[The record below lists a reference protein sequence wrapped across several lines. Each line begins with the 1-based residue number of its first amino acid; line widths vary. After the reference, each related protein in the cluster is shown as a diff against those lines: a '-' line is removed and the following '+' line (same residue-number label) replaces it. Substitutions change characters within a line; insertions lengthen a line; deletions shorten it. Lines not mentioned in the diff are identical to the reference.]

1 MTELERYINAHTSPE
16 SELLAEL
23 ERETNLQITQPQML
37 SGHIQGRFLKLLV
50 QMLRPKRILEIGTYT
65 GYSALCMAE
74 GLEEG
79 GVIDTIEIEEEI
91 EEFAASF
98 FERSPYGERIR
109 QHIGSALDI
118 IPTLEGEYDLV
129 FIDGDKR
136 QYPDYYRLLM
146 GDGGGKAKV
155 HSGTYLL
162 ADNILWYG
170 KVVEDVHSGDRHTQ
184 GIIEFNRMVQDDP
197 RVENVII
204 PLRDGINIIRVQST
218 DNRE

>member
-1 MTELERYINAHTSPE
+1 MDKLEQYISDMSSPQGD
-16 SELLAEL
+16 LLHEL
-23 ERETNLQITQPQML
+23 ERETYLRVINPRMI
-37 SGHIQGRFLKLLV
+37 SGHIQGKTLEMLV
-50 QMLRPKRILEIGTYT
+50 RMLRPKRILEIGTFT
-65 GYSALCMAE
+65 GYSALSMAA

-79 GVIDTIEIEEEI
+79 AFIDTCEVDDELEMI
-91 EEFAASF
+91 AADF
-98 FERSPYGERIR
+98 FERSGLGDKIR
-109 QHIGSALDI
+109 QHIGSALEI
-118 IPTLEGEYDLV
+118 APKLGEKYDLV

-146 GDGGGKAKV
+146 GDGEGKAKV

-170 KVVEDVHSGDRHTQ
+170 KVVEEVHSGDRHTQ

-204 PLRDGINIIRVQST
+204 PLRDGINLIRVL
-218 DNRE
+218 

>member
-98 FERSPYGERIR
+98 FERSLYGERIR

-146 GDGGGKAKV
+146 GDGDGKAKV
-155 HSGTYLL
+155 HSGTYML

-170 KVVEDVHSGDRHTQ
+170 KVVEEVGRKDKQTQ
-184 GIIEFNRMVQDDP
+184 EIVAFNEYVRNDS
-197 RVENVII
+197 RVENVIL
-204 PLRDGINIIRVQST
+204 PLRDGINLIRVK
-218 DNRE
+218 

>member
-1 MTELERYINAHTSPE
+1 MTELERYINAHSSPE
-16 SELLAEL
+16 DELLAEL
-23 ERETNLQITQPQML
+23 ERETNLRITQPQML

-50 QMLRPKRILEIGTYT
+50 QMLRPQRILEIGTYT

-74 GLEEG
+74 GLDDG

-98 FERSPYGERIR
+98 FERSPFGDRIR
-109 QHIGSALDI
+109 QHIGSAIDV
-118 IPTLEGEYDLV
+118 IPTLSGEFDLV

-146 GDGGGKAKV
+146 GDVDGTPKV
-155 HSGTYLL
+155 HSGSYLL

-170 KVVEDVHSGDRHTQ
+170 KVVEEVHNGDRHTQ
-184 GIIEFNRMVQDDP
+184 GIVEFNRMIVEDT

-204 PLRDGINIIRVQST
+204 PLRDGLNLIRVK
-218 DNRE
+218 

>member
-1 MTELERYINAHTSPE
+1 MTELERYINSHSSPE
-16 SELLAEL
+16 AELLAEL
-23 ERETNLQITQPQML
+23 ERETNLRITQPQML

-50 QMLRPKRILEIGTYT
+50 QMLRPQRILEIGTYT

-74 GLEEG
+74 GLNDG
-79 GVIDTIEIEEEI
+79 GVVDTIEIEEEI

-98 FERSPYGERIR
+98 FVRSPYGDKIH
-109 QHIGSALDI
+109 QHIGSAIDV
-118 IPTLEGEYDLV
+118 IPTLQGTYDLI

-146 GDGGGKAKV
+146 GDEGGEPKV
-155 HSGTYLL
+155 HSGSYLL

-170 KVVEDVHSGDRHTQ
+170 KVVEEVHSGDRHTQ
-184 GIIEFNRMVQDDP
+184 GILSFNDMVAHDP

-204 PLRDGINIIRVQST
+204 PLRDGLNLIRVK
-218 DNRE
+218 

>member
-1 MTELERYINAHTSPE
+1 M
-16 SELLAEL
+16 AEL
-23 ERETNLQITQPQML
+23 ERETNLRITQPQML

-50 QMLRPKRILEIGTYT
+50 QMLRPQRILEIGTYT

-74 GLEEG
+74 GLDDG
-79 GVIDTIEIEEEI
+79 GVVDTIEIEEEI

-98 FERSPYGERIR
+98 FERSPHGDKIH
-109 QHIGSALDI
+109 QHIGSAIDV
-118 IPTLEGEYDLV
+118 IPTLQGTYDLV

-146 GDGGGKAKV
+146 GDEGAEPKV
-155 HSGTYLL
+155 HSGSYLL

-170 KVVEDVHSGDRHTQ
+170 KVVEEVHSGDRHTQ
-184 GIIEFNRMVQDDP
+184 GILSFNDMVAHDP

-204 PLRDGINIIRVQST
+204 PLRDGLNLIRVK
-218 DNRE
+218 

>member
-1 MTELERYINAHTSPE
+1 MTELERYINSHSSPE
-16 SELLAEL
+16 AELLAEL
-23 ERETNLQITQPQML
+23 ERETNLRITQPQML

-50 QMLRPKRILEIGTYT
+50 QMLRPQRILEIGTYT

-74 GLEEG
+74 GLNDG
-79 GVIDTIEIEEEI
+79 GVVDTIEIEEEI

-98 FERSPYGERIR
+98 FERSPHGNKIH
-109 QHIGSALDI
+109 QHIGSAIDV
-118 IPTLEGEYDLV
+118 IPTLQGTYDLI

-146 GDGGGKAKV
+146 GDEGGEPKV
-155 HSGTYLL
+155 HSGSYLL

-170 KVVEDVHSGDRHTQ
+170 KVVEEVHSGDRHTQ
-184 GIIEFNRMVQDDP
+184 GILSFNDMVAHDP

-204 PLRDGINIIRVQST
+204 PLRDGLNLIRVK
-218 DNRE
+218 